1 MYLPMIDYIGM
12 FEKIAA
18 TTHQRISSDKFY
30 RRMDAKAAFKPH
42 EKEFVNWDG
51 TVDVINL
58 RKVNPYSPLP
68 IDQQVDARRL
78 PTARGSLRQPL
89 KFDRPKDITKS
100 QLYKKPRHIR
110 LAEKGYG
117 RFLPVTT
124 RKFGESTN
132 AMYDRII
139 KKDLG
144 HTPKPGLLNA
154 IKTETKL
161 QWLTN
166 PRFRAEVGGFVGGA
180 LAHLPQLFQ

>member
-1 MYLPMIDYIGM
+1 MIDYIGM
-12 FEKIAA
+12 FEKVAA
-18 TTHQRISSDKFY
+18 ATHQRISSDKFY
-30 RRMDAKAAFKPH
+30 RRMDAKAAFKPYDSAL
-42 EKEFVNWDG
+42 VNWDG
-51 TVDVINL
+51 TVEVINH
-58 RKVNPYSPLP
+58 RKVSLDSLLP
-68 IDQQVDARRL
+68 IDKQVDAQRL
-78 PTARGSLRQPL
+78 HTARGSLQQPL

-117 RFLPVTT
+117 RFLPVTS

-132 AMYDRII
+132 DMYKRLI

-144 HTPKPGLLNA
+144 HVPKPGLLNA

>member
-1 MYLPMIDYIGM
+1 MIDYIGM

-30 RRMDAKAAFKPH
+30 RRMDAKAAFKPYDSA
-42 EKEFVNWDG
+42 FVNWDG
-51 TVDVINL
+51 TVDVINH
-58 RKVNPYSPLP
+58 RKVSLDSPLP
-68 IDQQVDARRL
+68 IDKQVDAQRL
-78 PTARGSLRQPL
+78 LTARGSLQQPL

-117 RFLPVTT
+117 RFLPVTS

-132 AMYDRII
+132 AMYERVI

-144 HTPKPGLLNA
+144 HVTKPGLFNQVKTTM
-154 IKTETKL
+154 KTE
-161 QWLTN
+161 WLTN
-166 PRFRAEVGGFVGGA
+166 PRYRAEVGGFIGGA
-180 LAHLPQLFQ
+180 IAHLPQLFQ

>member
-1 MYLPMIDYIGM
+1 M
-12 FEKIAA
+12 
-18 TTHQRISSDKFY
+18 
-30 RRMDAKAAFKPH
+30 
-42 EKEFVNWDG
+42 
-51 TVDVINL
+51 DVINH
-58 RKVNPYSPLP
+58 RKVSLDSPLP
-68 IDQQVDARRL
+68 IDKQVDAQRL
-78 PTARGSLRQPL
+78 LTTRGSLQQPL

-110 LAEKGYG
+110 LSEKGYG
-117 RFLPVTT
+117 RFLPVTS

-132 AMYDRII
+132 SMYERVI

-144 HTPKPGLLNA
+144 HVPKPGLLNA

>member
-1 MYLPMIDYIGM
+1 MIDYIGM
-12 FEKIAA
+12 FEKVAA
-18 TTHQRISSDKFY
+18 ATHQRISSDKFY
-30 RRMDAKAAFKPH
+30 RRMDAKAAFNPRNKNLY
-42 EKEFVNWDG
+42 FSYDG
-51 TVDVINL
+51 EIIDFN
-58 RKVNPYSPLP
+58 KVNPLSPISSNKQADAVVLP
-68 IDQQVDARRL
+68 GKPRVNYKGGATPR
-78 PTARGSLRQPL
+78 T
-89 KFDRPKDITKS
+89 FERPKDITKS

-117 RFLPVTT
+117 RFLPVTS

-132 AMYDRII
+132 AMYKRLI

-144 HTPKPGLLNA
+144 HVPKPGLLNA

-166 PRFRAEVGGFVGGA
+166 PRFRAEVGGFVGGT